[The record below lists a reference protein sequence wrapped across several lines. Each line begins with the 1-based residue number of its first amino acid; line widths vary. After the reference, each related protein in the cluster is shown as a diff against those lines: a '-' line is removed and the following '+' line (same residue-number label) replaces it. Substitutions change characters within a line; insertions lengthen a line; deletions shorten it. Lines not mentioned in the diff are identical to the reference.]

1 MNPATCA
8 AIAIFATFPS
18 AIGEAWVCTVALNG
32 MSRNPDMYSKLRT
45 SLILSCSLVE
55 TTAIYAFVISILVL
69 FVG

>member
-1 MNPATCA
+1 MDAALCS
-8 AIAIFATFPS
+8 AIAIFATLPS
-18 AIGEAWVCTVALNG
+18 AIGEAWVCTVSING